1 MYSNGR
7 DSEVYHYEKPGAGR
21 WANDSE
27 HANYA
32 MHTPPKTKRA
42 YSEALVTLV
51 NFCGDNVLNSWVPFL
66 PFLLDRGARPAAA
79 DVSWQ

>member
-1 MYSNGR
+1 MAETRKFITTRSQGR
-7 DSEVYHYEKPGAGR
+7 GVGR
-21 WANDSE
+21 MTMSMPIMRCIA
-27 HANYA
+27 
-32 MHTPPKTKRA
+32 PQKTKRA